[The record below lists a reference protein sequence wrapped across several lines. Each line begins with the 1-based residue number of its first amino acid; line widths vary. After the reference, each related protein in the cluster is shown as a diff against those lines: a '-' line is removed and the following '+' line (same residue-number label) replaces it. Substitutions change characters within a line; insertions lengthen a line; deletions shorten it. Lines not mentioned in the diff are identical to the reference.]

1 MVEGLSPHAVS
12 EVYFFASSQPDTWID
27 IEPTLPLKLKAL
39 RCHASQIKNPR
50 MMEQMV
56 RTWFGV
62 WGREKGFAYAE
73 RFRRLE
79 IFQNPGERLKRLKE
93 TLK

>member
-1 MVEGLSPHAVS
+1 
-12 EVYFFASSQPDTWID
+12 
-27 IEPTLPLKLKAL
+27 
-39 RCHASQIKNPR
+39 

-56 RTWFGV
+56 RTWFGA
-62 WGREKGFAYAE
+62 WGREKGFTYAE

-79 IFQNPGERLKRLKE
+79 VFQNPGERLKKLKE